1 MTIKKSRNINL
12 ITVSKVSLLL
22 LLAILAALVLLYWFP
37 RTNNMMLEADID
49 GNGVKECYL
58 LKNGYLEVTEKE
70 KLFWKAHGD
79 WYVQDI
85 EIADITGNGKPN
97 LILQFMSTDN
107 FASHIPFWHKK
118 REKGLF
124 SHIFIYEY
132 RQGRLKCIWGSS
144 ALNRPAVSMEMVD
157 INREN
162 RNDAKEENKRGNVSI
177 EKKLTERG
185 RQNNMKKG
193 LKIKD
198 RQILFEPAIKD
209 LLSRRSLYKTNI
221 WYWDEWGLS
230 IYEGRTTDD

>member
-1 MTIKKSRNINL
+1 M
-12 ITVSKVSLLL
+12 
-22 LLAILAALVLLYWFP
+22 
-37 RTNNMMLEADID
+37 
-49 GNGVKECYL
+49 

-144 ALNRPAVSMEMVD
+144 ALNRFIVLLVDERPEEVTDIQRYLQGESTVACIPAQ
-157 INREN
+157 
-162 RNDAKEENKRGNVSI
+162 A
-177 EKKLTERG
+177 
-185 RQNNMKKG
+185 
-193 LKIKD
+193 D
-198 RQILFEPAIKD
+198 RAFAD
-209 LLSRRSLYKTNI
+209 RRTGKVFTN
-221 WYWDEWGLS
+221 
-230 IYEGRTTDD
+230 

>member
-37 RTNNMMLEADID
+37 RTNDVVLKADID
-49 GNGVKECYL
+49 GNGIKECYL
-58 LKNGYLEVTEKE
+58 LKNGYLKATEKG
-70 KLFWKAHGD
+70 KPFWKVRGD
-79 WYVQDI
+79 RYVQDI
-85 EIADITGNGKPN
+85 EIADITGNGELD
-97 LILQFMSTDN
+97 LIVQFMSTDD
-107 FASHIPFWHKK
+107 FARHIPFWHKK

-144 ALNRPAVSMEMVD
+144 ALNRPAVSMEIVD

-162 RNDAKEENKRGNVSI
+162 RSDAKEENKRGNVSI
-177 EKKLTERG
+177 EKKATERG